1 MFSPNTQSRVQSRI
15 NLAKGPTRFTPQR
28 KSGYPVSAGLDHV
41 IKGHFGGNNA
51 HNAQSQ
57 FTLTVDSLKNLL
69 QSPKVVNTP
78 VQAIQLYPGGP
89 TMWMREVDVGYTIGT
104 TRLSEGGLSTR
115 RLRVFTDD
123 AGNLITTFPI
133 P

>member
-1 MFSPNTQSRVQSRI
+1 MFSPNTHSRVQSRI
-15 NLAKGPTRFTPQR
+15 NLAKGPTRFTPRR

-51 HNAQSQ
+51 QSQ
-57 FTLTVDSLKNLL
+57 FTITVDSLKNLL

-78 VQAIQLYPGGP
+78 IQATQLYPGGP

-104 TRLSEGGLSTR
+104 TRLADGGLSTS

-123 AGNLITTFPI
+123 VGNLITTFPI